1 MPSKASKK
9 QTGQSNLYGRKMV
22 QPYERSLGKK
32 RRHRSIEE
40 KLRKYETRA
49 EGYEFVPALM
59 HLLKRYVTRLPEKS
73 RNEMDRRLAQALKS
87 IPNARKT
94 VEAAVKAHERIPME
108 LKRRAFS
115 PYYLT
120 LDVARGIDVAEAAA
134 ITRRAQSFQNRPV
147 SSLYHTI
154 ARAPSLVASLPP
166 VVAQSPTAPDVP
178 NARGCCCCCCC
189 DDGGAH
195 GEPLPPPPPPN
206 QYELTFTKLYCVDES
221 DPEWAGDD
229 EPYVVFGAITEEMAE
244 AGTAARVVA
253 TPVYE
258 DVEDGSTRPSS
269 GDENLRIFG
278 FTGPRA
284 INSSVLITGSC
295 WEHDLGDVSDTTDA
309 VRTALTAVATKAAS
323 AGGVAGWVIAGVAV
337 VGIGVSYLVDL
348 IGADDGIGGTLAM
361 SLTEADADAQ
371 TAAVNPTILGPL
383 HFDGGDD
390 DGIYDV
396 YLKLRRV

>member
-1 MPSKASKK
+1 M
-9 QTGQSNLYGRKMV
+9 
-22 QPYERSLGKK
+22 
-32 RRHRSIEE
+32 
-40 KLRKYETRA
+40 
-49 EGYEFVPALM
+49 
-59 HLLKRYVTRLPEKS
+59 
-73 RNEMDRRLAQALKS
+73 
-87 IPNARKT
+87 
-94 VEAAVKAHERIPME
+94 
-108 LKRRAFS
+108 
-115 PYYLT
+115 
-120 LDVARGIDVAEAAA
+120 
-134 ITRRAQSFQNRPV
+134 
-147 SSLYHTI
+147 
-154 ARAPSLVASLPP
+154 
-166 VVAQSPTAPDVP
+166 
-178 NARGCCCCCCC
+178 
-189 DDGGAH
+189 
-195 GEPLPPPPPPN
+195 
-206 QYELTFTKLYCVDES
+206 DES

-244 AGTAARVVA
+244 AGTAARAVA

-284 INSSVLITGSC
+284 INSSVLVTASC

-309 VRTALTAVATKAAS
+309 VRTALTAVATKAAA

-348 IGADDGIGGTLAM
+348 IGGDDGIGTTNAI
-361 SLTEADADAQ
+361 SLTEGDADAQ
-371 TAAVNPTILGPL
+371 TASVNPAILGPL